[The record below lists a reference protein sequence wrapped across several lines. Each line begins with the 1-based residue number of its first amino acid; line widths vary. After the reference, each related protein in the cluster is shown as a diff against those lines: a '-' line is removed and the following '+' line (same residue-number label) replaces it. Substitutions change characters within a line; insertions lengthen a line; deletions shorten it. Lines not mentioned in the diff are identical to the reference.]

1 MSKLTNWIIRH
12 QVVAFFILAFAITWP
27 GLFAVFFIF
36 PGNQLVLALAASFV
50 LFSPG
55 LSAMLISGMANP
67 KPRLPKSRSHWIA
80 FAISWVIAAA
90 VQAAYNVRVQ
100 HNDSLPAAIV
110 IGMIFAIFPAWLI
123 SSAYSRNP
131 GIRAQF
137 ITLVKP
143 RGPAI
148 WYLVIF
154 LIFPGIPLLAMVIPR
169 SLGGGAHFNLAGL
182 ALVDIAIYFLLE
194 FTHGFLYTGGIN
206 EESGWRGFALPHLQA
221 RYPVILSALIVWF
234 FWAAWHIP
242 YDIGNQVPVEWMLQN
257 RILWNM
263 VVSIIMAWLYNRTN
277 GSILAPALFHVSMN
291 TFGNQISIPP
301 PEISCSSQLL
311 FSRSCMTACGRSSLP
326 VTWPCI
332 NKRLRMSREIVY
344 K

>member
-1 MSKLTNWIIRH
+1 MSKLSNWIVRH
-12 QVVAFFILAFAITWP
+12 QVVAFFTLAFAITWP

-36 PGNQLVLALAASFV
+36 PGNQIVEFLAASFI

-55 LSAMLISGMANP
+55 LSAMLISGIANP
-67 KPRLPKSRSHWIA
+67 KPRFPKSRSHWIA
-80 FAISWVIAAA
+80 FAISWLIAAA
-90 VQAAYNVRVQ
+90 VQAAYNVQVQ

-110 IGMIFAIFPAWLI
+110 VGIIFAIFPAWLI

-137 ITLVKP
+137 ITLAKP

-154 LIFPGIPLLAMVIPR
+154 LIFPGIPLLAMAIPR
-169 SLGGGAHFNLAGL
+169 MLGGGAQFLLADL
-182 ALVDIAIYFLLE
+182 ALMDALLFFLLE

-221 RYPVILSALIVWF
+221 RYPVIVSALIVWF

-242 YDIGNQVPVEWMLQN
+242 YDIGNQVPVAWMLEN
-257 RILWNM
+257 RILWNL

-277 GSILAPALFHVSMN
+277 GSILAPALFHAAMN
-291 TFGNQISIPP
+291 AFGNQFTITPAGNVMFIGVALFAIIYDRMWKRLP
-301 PEISCSSQLL
+301 PEHL
-311 FSRSCMTACGRSSLP
+311 A
-326 VTWPCI
+326 VYHE
-332 NKRLRMSREIVY
+332 KIVEG
-344 K
+344 